1 MMVGEEVIT
10 MRYSFERDFIEVI
23 SEIINNRGL
32 SVKKLPYKVNDYAVI
47 KNEKAMLIFSYW
59 PKSMVSTWQLSNK
72 VVESIDLTETYFNL
86 RKVRIKKYPFRI
98 TMNVNI
104 VRYDL
109 ICILN
114 RIIDLVVQ
122 D

>member
-23 SEIINNRGL
+23 SEIIINRGL
-32 SVKKLPYKVNDYAVI
+32 SVKKLPYKANDYVVI
-47 KNEKAMLIFSYW
+47 KNEKTMLIFSYW

-72 VVESIDLTETYFNL
+72 VVESIDLTEAYFNL

-104 VRYDL
+104 VRY
-109 ICILN
+109 
-114 RIIDLVVQ
+114 
-122 D
+122 

>member
-1 MMVGEEVIT
+1 MVGEEVIT
-10 MRYSFERDFIEVI
+10 VRYSFERDFIEVI

-32 SVKKLPYKVNDYAVI
+32 SVKKLPYKANDYAVI

-114 RIIDLVVQ
+114 RIIDLAVQ

>member
-1 MMVGEEVIT
+1 MVGEEVIT

-114 RIIDLVVQ
+114 RIIDLAVQ